1 MVIEEKKK
9 KKKEKRFPILQL
21 LGKRHKGC
29 SGQVFPFSFFSMINY
44 CPMSSTVRIEI
55 VNNSLFS
62 RAFRLTMGDFVR
74 EF

>member
-1 MVIEEKKK
+1 MVIEKKK
-9 KKKEKRFPILQL
+9 KKKKKNDSRYSNSWVRDTKGDPVKYFHFP
-21 LGKRHKGC
+21 
-29 SGQVFPFSFFSMINY
+29 FFSMINY

-55 VNNSLFS
+55 VKTSLFS